1 MKANK
6 QKDFDFNISPKK
18 DNSSRFDYSINN
30 SFNVTNLQHLDQVL
44 TSMESQ
50 LKSIKENVELLI
62 ANCIKEK

>member
-1 MKANK
+1 MKANR
-6 QKDFDFNISPKK
+6 QKDVDFNISPKK